1 MLLCSLSISLPIEDT
16 WKNLM
21 EVGLL
26 NLHPMNPLLPKVRCY
41 FLPFHQQYSSAQ
53 LAFVLLLK
61 MESCTIW
68 ASTLPWAVRIHCQA
82 WIPKQWQQQFH
93 RNLVLWWATL
103 SFRISSPSFLSIPMS
118 FSYGIK
124 TVSLLV
130 YSGMFSVVFL
140 SLLMKQRLI
149 LDGEI
154 SYTHKTYGYNG
165 TLHDFLHNPQKKKIL
180 KREPIRKESKTQFLY
195 NSVSIIALL
204 QALYP
209 ESIIPTPSEAG
220 RPQPFAEPIW
230 WNLVRLICST
240 GEPQV
245 L

>member
-1 MLLCSLSISLPIEDT
+1 
-16 WKNLM
+16 
-21 EVGLL
+21 
-26 NLHPMNPLLPKVRCY
+26 
-41 FLPFHQQYSSAQ
+41 
-53 LAFVLLLK
+53 
-61 MESCTIW
+61 
-68 ASTLPWAVRIHCQA
+68 
-82 WIPKQWQQQFH
+82 
-93 RNLVLWWATL
+93 
-103 SFRISSPSFLSIPMS
+103 MS

-220 RPQPFAEPIW
+220 RPQPFAEPI
-230 WNLVRLICST
+230 
-240 GEPQV
+240 
-245 L
+245 